1 MSERFGELLR
11 KGRVGRLTSEESEEL
26 ARLLNALILD
36 PLENGRPGFQS
47 KHSFAPSDVA
57 GRLRAIDWFSR
68 CGQPLAL
75 DLTMGIEPVSTWREA
90 TQRCMD
96 EAWEDVELEA
106 QNQLTLWLSRHDRE
120 NFQRWNERVDRH
132 KVAVVGPLAER
143 AWEPY
148 QRKRELDPA
157 IIHSVRW
164 DVLGALMENSY
175 LGSGHRC
182 FFFLELLKVYEAG
195 HFPCGWRGEWP
206 EGTLV
211 VY

>member
-1 MSERFGELLR
+1 LTERFAELLA
-11 KGRVGRLTSEESEEL
+11 KGRAGQLTREESEEL
-26 ARLLNALILD
+26 ARRLNALILD
-36 PLENGRPGFQS
+36 PLDTGRPGFES
-47 KHSFAPSDVA
+47 KHAFAPSDVA
-57 GRLRAIDWFSR
+57 GRLRAVDWFSQ

-75 DLTMGIEPVSTWREA
+75 DLSMDVERVPTWREA
-90 TQRCMD
+90 TASCMG
-96 EAWEDVELEA
+96 EVWEGVQLEA
-106 QNQLTLWLSRHDRE
+106 QNQLALWLSRHDRE

-132 KVAVVGPLAER
+132 KMAVVDPLAER

-164 DVLGALMENSY
+164 DILGALMENTY

-182 FFFLELLKVYEAG
+182 FFFLELLAVYKAG

-206 EGTLV
+206 DGKLV
-211 VY
+211 VF